1 MPSKP
6 APIYPSEIL
15 RGIRRLAAL
24 VFLLCILCILS
35 PAHAE
40 TLVGRVVG
48 VHDGDTLTLLDA
60 QKRQT
65 KVRLAEI
72 DTPESAQPY
81 GSRSKQALS
90 DLVFGKTVQVDV
102 RDIDRYGRTVGRVS
116 VNGTDVNAA
125 MVASGAA
132 WVYRQ
137 YSRDP
142 ELLRLEAEAKAAGRG
157 LWGLPEAQRT
167 PPWEWRRAQ
176 REGKAAS
183 AASSAQAPARPATT
197 GSGFSCDQRKTCGQM
212 ASCAEA
218 EYHLL
223 QCGNSRLDRDGDG
236 IPCET
241 ICR

>member
-24 VFLLCILCILS
+24 LFLLCILS
-35 PAHAE
+35 TAHAE

-48 VHDGDTLTLLDA
+48 VHDGDTLTLLND
-60 QKRQT
+60 QKHQT

-81 GSRSKQALS
+81 GSRAKQALS
-90 DLVFGKTVQVDV
+90 DLVFGKAVLVDV
-102 RDIDRYGRTVGRVS
+102 QDIDRYGRTVGRVS
-116 VNGTDVNAA
+116 VSGTDVNAA

-132 WVYRQ
+132 WVYRE

-183 AASSAQAPARPATT
+183 AASPAQAPARPATT
-197 GSGFSCDQRKTCGQM
+197 GSGFSCSQRKTCGQM

-236 IPCET
+236 IPCEA

>member
-1 MPSKP
+1 M
-6 APIYPSEIL
+6 
-15 RGIRRLAAL
+15 GIPRLAAL
-24 VFLLCILCILS
+24 VFLLCILS

-81 GSRSKQALS
+81 GSRAKQALS
-90 DLVFGKTVQVDV
+90 DLVFGRTVLVDV
-102 RDIDRYGRTVGRVS
+102 QDIDRYGRTVGRVS

-125 MVASGAA
+125 LVAAGAA

-137 YSRDP
+137 YSSDP
-142 ELLRLEAEAKAAGRG
+142 ELLRLEAEARAAQRG
-157 LWGLPEAQRT
+157 LWALPEAQRT
-167 PPWEWRRAQ
+167 PPWEWRQ
-176 REGKAAS
+176 RKGKATSSTSPAQAS
-183 AASSAQAPARPATT
+183 APPAKTGAESS
-197 GSGFSCDQRKTCGQM
+197 FSCSQRRTCGQM
-212 ASCAEA
+212 SNCAEA

-223 QCGNSRLDRDGDG
+223 HCGNTRLDRDNDG
-236 IPCET
+236 IPCEA

>member
-1 MPSKP
+1 MM
-6 APIYPSEIL
+6 
-15 RGIRRLAAL
+15 RLIAL
-24 VFLLCILCILS
+24 VFLLCILS
-35 PAHAE
+35 TAHAE
-40 TLVGRVVG
+40 TLAGRVVG
-48 VHDGDTLTLLDA
+48 VHDGDTVTLLDD
-60 QKRQT
+60 QKHQT

-72 DTPESAQPY
+72 DTPESKQPY

-90 DLVFGKTVQVDV
+90 DLVFGKAVQVEV

-116 VNGTDVNAA
+116 VNGIDVNAA
-125 MVASGAA
+125 LVASGAA

-142 ELLRLEAEAKAAGRG
+142 ELLRLEAEARAAQRG
-157 LWGLPEAQRT
+157 LWALPEAQRT

-176 REGKAAS
+176 REGKAVS
-183 AASSAQAPARPATT
+183 AASPAQASTPPAKTQAN
-197 GSGFSCDQRKTCGQM
+197 SSYSCSQRKTCGQM

-223 QCGNSRLDRDGDG
+223 QCGNSRLDQDNDGV
-236 IPCET
+236 PCET

>member
-1 MPSKP
+1 MM
-6 APIYPSEIL
+6 
-15 RGIRRLAAL
+15 RLIAL
-24 VFLLCILCILS
+24 LFLLCILS
-35 PAHAE
+35 TAHAE
-40 TLVGRVVG
+40 TLAGRVVG

-72 DTPESAQPY
+72 DTPESPQPY

-90 DLVFGKTVQVDV
+90 DLVFNKTVQVEV
-102 RDIDRYGRTVGRVS
+102 RDIDRYGRTVGRVL

-125 MVASGAA
+125 LVASGAA

-137 YSRDP
+137 YSSDP

-167 PPWEWRRAQ
+167 PPWDWRRAQ

-183 AASSAQAPARPATT
+183 ATSPAQASAPPATT

-236 IPCET
+236 IPCEA

>member
-1 MPSKP
+1 MM
-6 APIYPSEIL
+6 
-15 RGIRRLAAL
+15 RLIAL
-24 VFLLCILCILS
+24 VFLLCILS
-35 PAHAE
+35 TAHAE
-40 TLVGRVVG
+40 TLAGRVVG
-48 VHDGDTLTLLDA
+48 VHDGDTVTLLDD
-60 QKRQT
+60 QKHQT

-72 DTPESAQPY
+72 DTPESKQPY

-90 DLVFGKTVQVDV
+90 DLVFGKAVQVEV

-157 LWGLPEAQRT
+157 LWGLPEAQRV
-167 PPWEWRRAQ
+167 PPWEWRQQQ
-176 REGKAAS
+176 RKGKAAS
-183 AASSAQAPARPATT
+183 AASPAPARPATA
-197 GSGFSCDQRKTCGQM
+197 GSGFSCSQRKTCGQM

-218 EYHLL
+218 QYHLL

>member
-1 MPSKP
+1 M
-6 APIYPSEIL
+6 
-15 RGIRRLAAL
+15 GIPRLAAL
-24 VFLLCILCILS
+24 VFLLCILS

-48 VHDGDTLTLLDA
+48 VHDGDTLTLLND

-90 DLVFGKTVQVDV
+90 DLVFGKAVQIEV
-102 RDIDRYGRTVGRVS
+102 RDIDRYGRTVGRVL

-125 MVASGAA
+125 LVASGAA

-137 YSRDP
+137 YSKDTQ
-142 ELLRLEAEAKAAGRG
+142 LLALEAEARAAQRG
-157 LWGLPEAQRT
+157 LWALPEALRT

-183 AASSAQAPARPATT
+183 AASPAPPRPATT
-197 GSGFSCDQRKTCGQM
+197 GSGFSCSQRKTCGQM

-218 EYHLL
+218 DYHLL
-223 QCGNSRLDRDGDG
+223 QCGNTRLDRNNDGV
-236 IPCET
+236 PCET